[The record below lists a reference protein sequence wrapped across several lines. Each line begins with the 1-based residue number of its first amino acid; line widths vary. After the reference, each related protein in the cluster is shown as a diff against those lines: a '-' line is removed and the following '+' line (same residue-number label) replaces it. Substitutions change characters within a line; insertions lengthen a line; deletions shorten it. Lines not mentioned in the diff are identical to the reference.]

1 MSLKYEPSSKLLHI
15 SAKQLSRFTP
25 RERELPPTM
34 HTPASTVDMQ
44 GNVID
49 DVKPTYA
56 VQVHLFFFFTTLEPR
71 VE

>member
-1 MSLKYEPSSKLLHI
+1 MESREQAARK
-15 SAKQLSRFTP
+15 AKEGGQAR
-25 RERELPPTM
+25 
-34 HTPASTVDMQ
+34 DMQ

-56 VQVHLFFFFTTLEPR
+56 VQVHLFFFFITLEPR